1 MKHFAGFT
9 CGHMITENLKV
20 WKNLIFIVNQDMTV
34 AVEIATEAIA
44 NQASASA
51 PPPPCFP
58 AQNQKKLG
66 VSGGCEP
73 MASLLAPHFFT
84 N

>member
-44 NQASASA
+44 NQASA
-51 PPPPCFP
+51 PPPCFP

>member
-44 NQASASA
+44 NQASA
-51 PPPPCFP
+51 PPPLASQPRTKKNWGFQGGVNLWPPC
-58 AQNQKKLG
+58 
-66 VSGGCEP
+66 
-73 MASLLAPHFFT
+73 
-84 N
+84 

>member
-44 NQASASA
+44 NQASA
-51 PPPPCFP
+51 PPLASHPRTKKNWGFQGGVNLWPPC
-58 AQNQKKLG
+58 
-66 VSGGCEP
+66 
-73 MASLLAPHFFT
+73 
-84 N
+84 

>member
-20 WKNLIFIVNQDMTV
+20 WKNLIFMVNQDMTV

-51 PPPPCFP
+51 PPPPLASQP
-58 AQNQKKLG
+58 RTKKNWGFQGDVNLWPP
-66 VSGGCEP
+66 C
-73 MASLLAPHFFT
+73 
-84 N
+84 

>member
-51 PPPPCFP
+51 PPTLASQPRTKKNWGFQGDVNLWPPC
-58 AQNQKKLG
+58 
-66 VSGGCEP
+66 
-73 MASLLAPHFFT
+73 
-84 N
+84 